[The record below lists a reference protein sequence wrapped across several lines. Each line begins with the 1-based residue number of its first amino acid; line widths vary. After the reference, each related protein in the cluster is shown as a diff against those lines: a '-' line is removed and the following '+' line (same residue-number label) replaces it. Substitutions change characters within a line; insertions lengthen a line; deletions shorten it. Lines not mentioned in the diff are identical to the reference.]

1 MAKRPQKINLCVLGM
16 PQTMEAKSW
25 CGKNIDEGGENEVF
39 WSRLRLE
46 DKVKKN
52 GEYGLL
58 PRTPTININCG
69 EKTSKG

>member
-1 MAKRPQKINLCVLGM
+1 VAKRPQKIKLCVLGM
-16 PQTMEAKSW
+16 PRTMEAKSW
-25 CGKNIDEGGENEVF
+25 CGKNIDEGVKMKFFGVD
-39 WSRLRLE
+39 SDLKTKL
-46 DKVKKN
+46 KKN